1 MIDGVAEGGGVY
13 AGVEQHAGG
22 RPDVAELVGSSVVAV
37 DTASGQPHVVLTFD
51 DGPEPGGTDL
61 VLSALA
67 EARATAT
74 FFVLLSR
81 TRRHPSLLA
90 DVVAGGHEVAL
101 HGPDHRRLTHLHPG
115 TVAIRTADARRELED
130 VTGRSVRWFRPPYGA
145 QSPATWRAVAT
156 AGLTPV
162 MWSISCH
169 DWRDVTD
176 DERLEQIG
184 AMDRPGA
191 VVLAHDGF
199 ATLADGVDDGPRPN
213 LDRGVFVRSLLEI
226 CTAKGLSGC
235 SLETALQTGRAL
247 HRVWLDQTDP
257 NHECG

>member
-1 MIDGVAEGGGVY
+1 
-13 AGVEQHAGG
+13 
-22 RPDVAELVGSSVVAV
+22 VAELVGSSVVAV
-37 DTASGQPHVVLTFD
+37 DTASGQPHAVLTFD

-61 VLSALA
+61 VLSALV

-90 DVVAGGHEVAL
+90 DVVAGGHEIAL
-101 HGPDHRRLTHLHPG
+101 HGPDHRRLTHLHP
-115 TVAIRTADARRELED
+115 TR
-130 VTGRSVRWFRPPYGA
+130 RSVRWFRPPYGA

-176 DERLEQIG
+176 DERLEQLG

-199 ATLADGVDDGPRPN
+199 ATLVDGVDDGPRPN
-213 LDRGVFVRSLLEI
+213 LDRGVSVRSLLEI

-247 HRVWLDQTDP
+247 HRVWLDQTEP
-257 NHECG
+257 NDECG